1 MDREHPA
8 RLFLQVQVYVAK
20 ANGPRS
26 AWLAPLPQALA
37 HVATGGLQTRDPF
50 GLFQTK

>member
-1 MDREHPA
+1 MLLACIRKRRPLLQNPMDRAAPA
-8 RLFLQVQVYVAK
+8 
-20 ANGPRS
+20 
-26 AWLAPLPQALA
+26 APLPQAPA